1 MLEDAQHFTIRLEGN
16 TWQVNVPGE
25 DWIDA
30 NSLRDAETIAAAP
43 LLMREV
49 TSARRDGEGTATEC
63 EQKAR
68 VLEKYDLHSG
78 ATFLRKHAEN
88 IRAGSGHFGDTS
100 GDTSP

>member
-16 TWQVNVPGE
+16 TWQVNVQGE

-49 TSARRDGEGTATEC
+49 KRAYRGGEGTAAEC
-63 EQKAR
+63 DQTAQ

-78 ATFLRKHAEN
+78 ATFLREHAEN
-88 IRAGSGHFGDTS
+88 IRADGDAAAS
-100 GDTSP
+100 D

>member
-49 TSARRDGEGTATEC
+49 TTCLCVANTNDADTLQRSGGFANLLTELHC
-63 EQKAR
+63 FSGILVACRAAR
-68 VLEKYDLHSG
+68 VVGVYRD
-78 ATFLRKHAEN
+78 
-88 IRAGSGHFGDTS
+88 
-100 GDTSP
+100 